1 MWMTPEGR
9 RKVPTMNRTK
19 TLMLLA
25 AMTALL
31 LWLGQAVAG
40 QAGLAIALV
49 FAGLL
54 NFGSYWFSDKLV
66 LRMYGAQEVDQGEA
80 AALHAVVSD
89 LAVRANLPQP
99 RVYLIP
105 EDAPNAFA
113 TGRNPQHA
121 AVAVTVGLL
130 RSLDRKELAGVIAH
144 ELAHIRNRDTLI
156 MTVTATIAG
165 ALSMLANTAM
175 WGMMLGGGRSSDQ
188 EQDSNPLGGL
198 VGIILAP
205 IFAMLIQMAISRSRE
220 FLADENGS
228 RITGDPLSLAAALR
242 KIEAISRDT
251 PLQAGS
257 PATAHLFIL
266 NPFPGGGLMRLF
278 NTHPPTAERIQR
290 LQTIANDHQLL
301 SIQSGGSTSW

>member
-1 MWMTPEGR
+1 
-9 RKVPTMNRTK
+9 MNQTK

-31 LWLGQAVAG
+31 LWVGQALAG
-40 QAGLAIALV
+40 QAGLVIALAI
-49 FAGLL
+49 AGLL
-54 NFGSYWFSDKLV
+54 NFGSYWFSDKVV
-66 LRMYGAQEVDQGEA
+66 LRMYGAREVDEREA
-80 AALHAVVSD
+80 AALHALVSD
-89 LAVRANLPQP
+89 LAVRGNLPRP

-130 RSLDRKELAGVIAH
+130 RSLDRKELAGLVAH

-175 WGMMLGGGRSSDQ
+175 WGMMLGSGRSSD
-188 EQDSNPLGGL
+188 EEHGSSPLGGL
-198 VGIILAP
+198 IGVMLAP
-205 IFAMLIQMAISRSRE
+205 ILAVMIQMAISRSRE
-220 FLADENGS
+220 FQADENGA

-251 PLQAGS
+251 PLQTGS

-266 NPFPGGGLMRLF
+266 NPFAGGGLMRLF
-278 NTHPPTAERIQR
+278 STHPSTEARIQR
-290 LQTIANDHQLL
+290 LQALQRR
-301 SIQSGGSTSW
+301 GGLILAR